1 MYLCCGKQLEY
12 KMINLHHK
20 LALKKNGYLLYIY
33 IVILL
38 TNDIGGYAENML

>member
-12 KMINLHHK
+12 KMIDLYHK
-20 LALKKNGYLLYIY
+20 PALKKNGYLLYID

-38 TNDIGGYAENML
+38 TNDIGNHAENML